1 MEDHKETQ
9 RRQDISR
16 RQAEDSIC
24 RTVGMNIHAV
34 TYKTAYR
41 ATKAH
46 LLSSTSMTRA

>member
-1 MEDHKETQ
+1 MEDHKETLI
-9 RRQDISR
+9 RQQQAAEQVSR
-16 RQAEDSIC
+16 L
-24 RTVGMNIHAV
+24 VGMNIHAA